1 MIYDI
6 TLTLSETLPVWPGD
20 PQPHFKK
27 VLKLEEGEIANV
39 THISMGAHTGTHVD
53 APSHFLK
60 EGSSV
65 EDLSLDTLIGKAF
78 VIEIEG
84 DLITKEAL
92 KKASIPQNV
101 ECLLLKTRN
110 SNHWTNNSPHFDEN
124 FVAIAPDGAEYLVER
139 GVKLIGVDYL
149 SVAPFKDPTPTHQI
163 LLKAST
169 IIVEGLNLSEIDSGE
184 YTLYCLP
191 LKIAGSDGAPAR
203 TILIKNM

>member
-6 TLTLSETLPVWPGD
+6 TLTLSETLPIWPGD

-27 VLKLEEGEIANV
+27 ILKLEEGEIANV

-92 KKASIPQNV
+92 KKASISQNV
-101 ECLLLKTRN
+101 ERLLIKTRN
-110 SNHWTNNSPHFDEN
+110 SNHWANNSSHFDEN
-124 FVAIAPDGAEYLVER
+124 FVAISPDGAKHLVER

-169 IIVEGLNLSEIDSGE
+169 IIVEGLNLSAVNPGE

-203 TILIKNM
+203 TILID